1 MIKEFR
7 AFIMR
12 GNVIDLA
19 VAVIIGAAFTAIVNS
34 IVNDL
39 INPIIGLILGGV
51 DLTNIFVVL
60 RDGVPPG
67 PYQTLADAQAAGALT
82 FNFGNLLQAIVNFL
96 IIAIILFLIIKA
108 MNTAMTM
115 GRKKAEEVPAE
126 EPAPDPL
133 LVAQQELKASID
145 KLTSAVEKKQL

>member
-34 IVNDL
+34 IVNDV
-39 INPIIGLILGGV
+39 INPLIGLILGGV

-60 RDGVPPG
+60 RDGIPTG
-67 PYQTLADAQAAGALT
+67 PYQTLADAQTAGALT
-82 FNFGNLLQAIVNFL
+82 INVGNFLQAVINFL
-96 IIAIILFLIIKA
+96 IIAIIVFFIIKA
-108 MNTAMTM
+108 INTAMTL
-115 GRKKAEEVPAE
+115 GRKKKEEVVVVA
-126 EPAPDPL
+126 ADPL
-133 LVAQQELKASID
+133 LVAQQELRESID
-145 KLTSAVEKKQL
+145 KLTSAVEKKL